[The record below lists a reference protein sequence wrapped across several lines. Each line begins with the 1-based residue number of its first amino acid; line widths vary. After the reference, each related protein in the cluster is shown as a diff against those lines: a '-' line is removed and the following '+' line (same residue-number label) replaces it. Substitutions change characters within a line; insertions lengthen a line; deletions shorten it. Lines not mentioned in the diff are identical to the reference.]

1 MKDVTDILASDI
13 YMYLN
18 KRLYVWLNESPK
30 KRKEAD
36 DYEEA
41 NRDLMGGRGT
51 RSNNR
56 DLLGNTGMSK
66 DKDEKLEY
74 GLNKWE
80 IQSLTMNLDAF
91 DKEYE
96 KF

>member
-1 MKDVTDILASDI
+1 
-13 YMYLN
+13 
-18 KRLYVWLNESPK
+18 
-30 KRKEAD
+30 
-36 DYEEA
+36 
-41 NRDLMGGRGT
+41 MGA

-56 DLLGNTGMSK
+56 DLLGNTGK

-91 DKEYE
+91 DREYE